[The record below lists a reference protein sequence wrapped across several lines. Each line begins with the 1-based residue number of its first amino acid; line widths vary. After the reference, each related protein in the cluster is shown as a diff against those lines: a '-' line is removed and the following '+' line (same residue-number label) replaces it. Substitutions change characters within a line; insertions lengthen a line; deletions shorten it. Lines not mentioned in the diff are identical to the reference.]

1 MKKYFF
7 LCLLLLGGCS
17 TTQDN
22 WETAIPE
29 LTTLGT
35 DIVDEHGEIKN
46 GISLEEFEEKV
57 QQGIK
62 STVRII
68 TYTEEGAPIITTLD
82 FDGTTITTTKD
93 ERRDSNSLREFS
105 TAQCKKIN
113 VNDVERSL
121 DYRLSGCEGDKWV
134 L

>member
-1 MKKYFF
+1 MKKYMF
-7 LCLLLLGGCS
+7 LCLLLLVGCS
-17 TTQDN
+17 TTQEN

-35 DIVDEHGEIKN
+35 DIVDEQGNIKN
-46 GISLEEFEEKV
+46 GSFLEEFEEKV
-57 QQGIK
+57 KQGIK

-68 TYTEEGAPIITTLD
+68 TYTEEGAPIVTTLD
-82 FDGTTITTTKD
+82 FDGENITTTKD
-93 ERRDSNSLREFS
+93 ERRDSNGLREFS
-105 TAQCKKIN
+105 TVQCKKID
-113 VNDVERSL
+113 VNEVERSL